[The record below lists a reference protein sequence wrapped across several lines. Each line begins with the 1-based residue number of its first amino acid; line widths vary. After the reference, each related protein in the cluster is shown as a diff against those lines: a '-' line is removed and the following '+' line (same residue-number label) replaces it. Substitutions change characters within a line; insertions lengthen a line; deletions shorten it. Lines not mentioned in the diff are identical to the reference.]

1 MIFFETS
8 AKTSVNVIEG
18 FNKLAERA
26 ALVQEE
32 NMIKQNMDIGGTG
45 NLRTRP
51 SDVNKKKF
59 KPPKG
64 IKI

>member
-45 NLRTRP
+45 NLR
-51 SDVNKKKF
+51 
-59 KPPKG
+59 
-64 IKI
+64 